1 MASAGA
7 GKPAQDFVV
16 LPPKQT
22 TELDLVKSLG
32 KYISQRYSSAAR
44 KDFDDALRDLQQQRL
59 DVSQSMEYSEGVLSG
74 MWRYHGQLAFVEQ
87 RFPISP
93 QSLNVVFRWTSA
105 FEPSVSHAGASINL
119 ERVSV
124 LWNIAYLYSRAG
136 AEADRSTS
144 DGAKHAC
151 NLFQVG
157 ARRRHRMLGPRR
169 SRMPPAAPGRER
181 RHRPRPV
188 SPPRRTQLA
197 AGVLEH
203 AKAASSGIPARL
215 LAWDSSVDGLAAARA
230 VMLAQAQS
238 CYCACLRGQLSG
250 PSQRPQGATPAH
262 ARPTASRPSSQTRR
276 RPRTACRRR
285 CWRGWP
291 SPPTTS
297 SRRRCLPWRCVPH
310 PAL

>member
-181 RHRPRPV
+181 RHRPRPLLPT
-188 SPPRRTQLA
+188 PPHA
-197 AGVLEH
+197 AGGRG
-203 AKAASSGIPARL
+203 AGARQGCL
-215 LAWDSSVDGLAAARA
+215 LRHSRPPLGV
-230 VMLAQAQS
+230 
-238 CYCACLRGQLSG
+238 GQL
-250 PSQRPQGATPAH
+250 
-262 ARPTASRPSSQTRR
+262 RR
-276 RPRTACRRR
+276 RPG
-285 CWRGWP
+285 RGAGGHAGAGAV
-291 SPPTTS
+291 
-297 SRRRCLPWRCVPH
+297 LLLCVPSRAAVR
-310 PAL
+310 P